1 MLKEKC
7 GGSIARSD
15 SSGGSGSS
23 SNLFGSI
30 LSPQEILIC
39 ATRGNVYALSKRD
52 GTPLWKV
59 ESPTGTAMSGIL
71 SIFVVPESRQ
81 VLVAG
86 GGKTACLDMT
96 RGHTVWMN
104 KMDGC
109 GHEPVGLTVMP
120 NKHHTTASEGVS
132 RSNSYDDASMQD
144 EQPPGYDEVTQS
156 SVVVACTNGKCLGIN
171 LHNGS
176 TIWRFDC
183 PGGGEEF
190 PNALMD
196 PPTGRVYIGCGK
208 YVYCLQARTGVI
220 IWQRKVSKSIIPGG
234 YMVLATA
241 SHNAQANSSFN
252 QFPVPHVN
260 EEG

>member
-7 GGSIARSD
+7 IDRSN
-15 SSGGSGSS
+15 SSS
-23 SNLFGSI
+23 SNFFGSASS

-39 ATRGNVYALSKRD
+39 ATHGNVYALQKRD

-71 SIFVVPESRQ
+71 SIFVVPESRH

-104 KMDGC
+104 KMEEC

-120 NKHHTTASEGVS
+120 NTQHHLTSSETGS
-132 RSNSYDDASMQD
+132 RNNSYDDTSMQD
-144 EQPPGYDEVTQS
+144 EQPPGYDEATQS
-156 SVVVACTNGKCLGIN
+156 SIVVACTNGKCLGIN
-171 LHNGS
+171 LHTGS
-176 TIWRFDC
+176 TVWRFDC

-196 PPTGRVYIGCGK
+196 PLTGRVYVGCGK
-208 YVYCLQARTGVI
+208 YVYCLQAKTGVI
-220 IWQRKVSKSIIPGG
+220 IWSRKISKSIIPGG

-241 SHNAQANSSFN
+241 NHNAQANSSFN

>member
-104 KMDGC
+104 KMDVC
-109 GHEPVGLTVMP
+109 
-120 NKHHTTASEGVS
+120 
-132 RSNSYDDASMQD
+132 SNY
-144 EQPPGYDEVTQS
+144 
-156 SVVVACTNGKCLGIN
+156 
-171 LHNGS
+171 GS
-176 TIWRFDC
+176 F
-183 PGGGEEF
+183 
-190 PNALMD
+190 
-196 PPTGRVYIGCGK
+196 
-208 YVYCLQARTGVI
+208 
-220 IWQRKVSKSIIPGG
+220 
-234 YMVLATA
+234 
-241 SHNAQANSSFN
+241 
-252 QFPVPHVN
+252 
-260 EEG
+260 